1 MRRSHAGAGLLAALI
16 LLALLLLL
24 PALAGAADD
33 SYVGTYEGWGEGTG
47 SGGGKATSK
56 VTIWLEDLGDQ
67 VRVTI
72 KAHRIGV
79 AFDFEGAEG
88 WDGDTLV
95 VPINVKKRGVKVNGT
110 ITVQPDGENWIL
122 TGSGSGKVITYKG
135 KGTVLAVRVATGVK
149 VPGVGD
155 QIKGGLEAIF
165 GGPPDAQAESAPE
178 EATEGGELKAPK
190 PPAEVEQVS
199 EASLISPAEATP
211 PIPEEDKWYA
221 ALMLT
226 GVIFLLFI
234 FFVFI

>member
-1 MRRSHAGAGLLAALI
+1 MGAGVITALV
-16 LLALLLLL
+16 LMMPLLL
-24 PALAGAADD
+24 PALVWAADD

-79 AFDFEGAEG
+79 AFDFEGPEQR
-88 WDGDTLV
+88 DGDTLV

-122 TGSGSGKVITYKG
+122 TGNGSGKVLSYKG

-149 VPGVGD
+149 VPGMGE

-165 GGPPDAQAESAPE
+165 GGPPDAEAESAPK
-178 EATEGGELKAPK
+178 EATKDGELKAPE
-190 PPAEVEQVS
+190 PPAQVEQVS
-199 EASLISPAEATP
+199 EASLLSPAAATP